1 MAVMKFLL
9 RTISMTKS
17 RQYEVV
23 DQSLQILYG
32 MLREI
37 LQLVQ
42 VQIPHLDLQLVL
54 MGKSLWQTPQK
65 PQV

>member
-1 MAVMKFLL
+1 MEQGGMAVMKFLL

-37 LQLVQ
+37 SQLVQ
-42 VQIPHLDLQLVL
+42 ELIQLLDLQLVL
-54 MGKSLWQTPQK
+54 MGKSL
-65 PQV
+65 